1 MIFVFKLLQILK
13 KFNIH
18 NRQVISITCDN
29 GANIVKMV
37 RIFNDN
43 EETTDD
49 ESESEEIENINLN
62 GNYNINL
69 YFLIK
74 NCSLGYKQC
83 LLVL

>member
-1 MIFVFKLLQILK
+1 LIQILK
-13 KFNIH
+13 KFNIN
-18 NRQVISITCDN
+18 NRQVFSITGDN

-49 ESESEEIENINLN
+49 ESESEEIEKINPN
-62 GNYNINL
+62 GTYNIKL

-74 NCSLGYKQC
+74 NCTLG
-83 LLVL
+83 

>member
-1 MIFVFKLLQILK
+1 M
-13 KFNIH
+13 
-18 NRQVISITCDN
+18 ISITCDN
-29 GANIVKMV
+29 EANIVKMV
-37 RIFNDN
+37 IIFNDN
-43 EETTDD
+43 EETSDD

-74 NCSLGYKQC
+74 NCSLGYKQY